1 MTTEELISRCKSGDA
16 QGQSCLVRTYAPRL
30 MAICCRY
37 THDPASA
44 QDALQETFI
53 NVFKYLHTY
62 TGKGSFEGWLKRI
75 AVNCSL
81 AFVKKI
87 HPVYF
92 AEENSEDALQMSEVP
107 DVYSQLGKEE
117 ILTLMKRLPE
127 SLFIVFNL
135 IVIEGYNHKEVGEM
149 LGITEGSSRGSL
161 SRARA
166 RLIDIVQAEYAS
178 GLSPSIDYRLS
189 AQK

>member
-1 MTTEELISRCKSGDA
+1 MTTEELILKCKSGDA

-30 MAICCRY
+30 MAICRRY
-37 THDPASA
+37 TKDPASA

-53 NVFKYLHTY
+53 NVFKYLHSY
-62 TGKGSFEGWLKRI
+62 SGKGSFEGWMKRI

-81 AFVKKI
+81 AFAKKV

-92 AEENSEDALQMSEVP
+92 VDESPKSDLEMSKIP
-107 DVYSQLGKEE
+107 DVYSTLGKEE
-117 ILTLMKRLPE
+117 ILSLMKRLPE
-127 SLFIVFNL
+127 SLYLVFNL
-135 IVIEGYNHKEVGEM
+135 VVIEGYNHKEVGEM

-166 RLIDIVQAEYAS
+166 KLIEILQSENAVQLSSTGRLMA
-178 GLSPSIDYRLS
+178 
-189 AQK
+189 K